1 MFIKLESVFGK
12 INDRTKKIGSNKIL
26 RNFKLLLVGFVILSI
41 LVSFNVFLLSCSKK
55 IDTEVILAT
64 TTSTYDSGLLDEL
77 LPAFE
82 EETGF
87 KVKPIAV
94 GTGEA
99 IAMGERG
106 EADVILV
113 HARSSEDE
121 FVEEG
126 YGIGRKDVMHN
137 DFVIIGSESD
147 PAAVKGMSSAG
158 EAFQAVSET
167 ENLFVSRGDNSG
179 TNKKELKIWENA
191 GISPQ
196 GDWYVESGQGMGATL
211 RIADEKQA
219 YTMTDRGT
227 YLSQE
232 ETLSLII
239 LVEGDE
245 ILFNPYGVIPVNPD
259 KHKDIDI
266 NYEGACAFADFITG
280 EKGQAIIK
288 EFGVEKYGQPLF
300 YPDVIK

>member
-55 IDTEVILAT
+55 INTEVILAT

>member
-1 MFIKLESVFGK
+1 MFIKLESALGE
-12 INDRTKKIGSNKIL
+12 INDRTKKIGSNNVL

-121 FVEEG
+121 FVEGG

-137 DFVIIGSESD
+137 DFVIIGAESD

-158 EAFQAVSET
+158 EAFQKVSET

-179 TNKKELKIWENA
+179 TNKKELKIWESA
-191 GISPQ
+191 GIEPQ
-196 GDWYVESGQGMGATL
+196 GDWYIESGQGMGATL

-266 NYEGACAFADFITG
+266 NYKGACAFADFITG

>member
-1 MFIKLESVFGK
+1 MFTKLKSVFGK
-12 INDRTKKIGSNKIL
+12 INDRTKKIGRNKIL
-26 RNFKLLLVGFVILSI
+26 GNFKLLLVGFVILSI
-41 LVSFNVFLLSCSKK
+41 LVSFNVFILSCSKK

-99 IAMGERG
+99 IAMGEKG

-113 HARSSEDE
+113 HARSAEDE
-121 FVEEG
+121 FVEGG

-137 DFVIIGSESD
+137 DFVIIGPESD
-147 PAAVKGMSSAG
+147 PAAIEGMSSAG

-167 ENLFVSRGDNSG
+167 ENLFVSRGDDSG
-179 TNKKELKIWENA
+179 TNKKELKIWESA

-196 GDWYVESGQGMGATL
+196 GDWYIESGQGMGATL

-219 YTMTDRGT
+219 YTMADRGT

-245 ILFNPYGVIPVNPD
+245 ILFNPYGAIPVNPG

-280 EKGQAIIK
+280 ERGQAIIK
-288 EFGVEKYGQPLF
+288 EFGIEKYGQPLF

>member
-121 FVEEG
+121 FVEGG

-137 DFVIIGSESD
+137 DFVIIGPESD

>member
-1 MFIKLESVFGK
+1 ML
-12 INDRTKKIGSNKIL
+12 KKSGLKSKWNSSSSLVKSLKFLSTCVIIL
-26 RNFKLLLVGFVILSI
+26 AILI
-41 LVSFNVFLLSCSKK
+41 SFNLFLASCKK
-55 IDTEVILAT
+55 NIDTEVILAT

-82 EETGF
+82 EETGY

-113 HARSSEDE
+113 HARSAEDE
-121 FVEEG
+121 FVENG
-126 YGIGRKDVMHN
+126 YGVNRKDVMHN
-137 DFVIIGSESD
+137 DFVIVGPEDD
-147 PAAVKGMSSAG
+147 PANIKGLIAV
-158 EAFQAVSET
+158 EAFKVLSQT

-179 TNKKELKIWENA
+179 TNKKEITIWGKA
-191 GISPQ
+191 GISPE
-196 GDWYVESGQGMGATL
+196 GEWYIESGQGMGATL

-232 ETLSLII
+232 ESLSLIV

-245 ILFNPYGVIPVNPD
+245 ILFNPYGVIAVNPE
-259 KHKDIDI
+259 KHPDIDI
-266 NYEGACAFADFITG
+266 NYDGAILFAEFITG

-288 EFGVEKYGQPLF
+288 SFGIEKYGQPLF

>member
-1 MFIKLESVFGK
+1 MFTKLESVFGK
-12 INDRTKKIGSNKIL
+12 INDRTKKIGRNKIL
-26 RNFKLLLVGFVILSI
+26 GNFKLLLVGFVILSI
-41 LVSFNVFLLSCSKK
+41 LVSFNVFILSCSKK

-99 IAMGERG
+99 IAMGEKG

-121 FVEEG
+121 FVEGG

-137 DFVIIGSESD
+137 DFVIIGPESD
-147 PAAVKGMSSAG
+147 PAAIEGMSSAG

-167 ENLFVSRGDNSG
+167 ENLFVSRGDDSG
-179 TNKKELKIWENA
+179 TNKKELKIWESAEIN
-191 GISPQ
+191 PQ
-196 GDWYVESGQGMGATL
+196 GDWYIESGQGMGATL

-280 EKGQAIIK
+280 ERGQAIIK
-288 EFGVEKYGQPLF
+288 EFGIEKYGQPLF

>member
-1 MFIKLESVFGK
+1 MFTKLESVFGK
-12 INDRTKKIGSNKIL
+12 INDRTKKIGRNKIL
-26 RNFKLLLVGFVILSI
+26 GNFKLLLVGFVILSI
-41 LVSFNVFLLSCSKK
+41 LVSFNVFILSCSKK

-99 IAMGERG
+99 IAMGEKG

-121 FVEEG
+121 FVEGG

-137 DFVIIGSESD
+137 DFVIIGPESD
-147 PAAVKGMSSAG
+147 PAAIEGMSSAG

-167 ENLFVSRGDNSG
+167 ENLFVSRGDDSG
-179 TNKKELKIWENA
+179 TNKKELKIWESAEIN
-191 GISPQ
+191 PQ
-196 GDWYVESGQGMGATL
+196 GDWYIESGQGMGATL

-266 NYEGACAFADFITG
+266 NYEGACSFADFITG

>member
-121 FVEEG
+121 FVEGG

>member
-1 MFIKLESVFGK
+1 MVSGNIIFKNDNEGGVIMK
-12 INDRTKKIGSNKIL
+12 IN
-26 RNFKLLLVGFVILSI
+26 NFKLLLVGFVILSI

-55 IDTEVILAT
+55 IGTEVILAT

-121 FVEEG
+121 FVEGG

-137 DFVIIGSESD
+137 DFVIIGPESD
-147 PAAVKGMSSAG
+147 PAVIKGMSSAG

-167 ENLFVSRGDNSG
+167 ENPFVSRGDNSG

-191 GISPQ
+191 GIEPQ
-196 GDWYVESGQGMGATL
+196 GDWYIESGQGMGATL

-239 LVEGDE
+239 LVEGDG

-280 EKGQAIIK
+280 ERGQAIIK

-300 YPDVIK
+300 YPDVVK

>member
-1 MFIKLESVFGK
+1 ML
-12 INDRTKKIGSNKIL
+12 KKSGLKSKWNSNSGLVKSLKFLSTCIIIL
-26 RNFKLLLVGFVILSI
+26 AILI
-41 LVSFNVFLLSCSKK
+41 SFNLFLASCKNN
-55 IDTEVILAT
+55 IDKEVILAT

-82 EETGF
+82 EETGY

-113 HARSSEDE
+113 HARSAEDE
-121 FVEEG
+121 FVENG
-126 YGIGRKDVMHN
+126 YGVNRKDVMHN
-137 DFVIIGSESD
+137 DFVIVGPEDD
-147 PAAVKGMSSAG
+147 PANIKGLTAV
-158 EAFQAVSET
+158 EAFKVLSQT

-179 TNKKELKIWENA
+179 TNKKEITIWEKA
-191 GISPQ
+191 GISPE
-196 GDWYVESGQGMGATL
+196 GEWYIESGQGMGATL

-232 ETLSLII
+232 ESLSLIV

-245 ILFNPYGVIPVNPD
+245 ILFNPYGVIAVNLE
-259 KHKDIDI
+259 KHPDIDI
-266 NYEGACAFADFITG
+266 NYDGAIAFTEFITG
-280 EKGQAIIK
+280 KKGQAIIK
-288 EFGVEKYGQPLF
+288 SFGIEKYGQPLF

>member
-1 MFIKLESVFGK
+1 MVSGNIIFKNDNEGGVIMK
-12 INDRTKKIGSNKIL
+12 IN
-26 RNFKLLLVGFVILSI
+26 NFKLLLVGFVILSI

-121 FVEEG
+121 FVEGG

-137 DFVIIGSESD
+137 DFIIIGPESD

-179 TNKKELKIWENA
+179 TNIKELKIWESA
-191 GISPQ
+191 EIDPQ
-196 GDWYVESGQGMGATL
+196 GDWYMESGQGMGATL

-219 YTMTDRGT
+219 YTMTDRGI

-266 NYEGACAFADFITG
+266 NYEGACAFADFLTG

-300 YPDVIK
+300 YPDAIK

>member
-1 MFIKLESVFGK
+1 ML
-12 INDRTKKIGSNKIL
+12 KKSGLKSKWNSSSSLVKNLKFLSTYVIIL
-26 RNFKLLLVGFVILSI
+26 AILI
-41 LVSFNVFLLSCSKK
+41 SFNLFLASCKK
-55 IDTEVILAT
+55 NIDTEVILAT

-82 EETGF
+82 EETGY
-87 KVKPIAV
+87 KIKPIAV

-113 HARSSEDE
+113 HARSAEDE
-121 FVEEG
+121 FVENG
-126 YGIGRKDVMHN
+126 YGVNRKDVMHN
-137 DFVIIGSESD
+137 DFVIVGPEDD
-147 PAAVKGMSSAG
+147 PANIKGLIAV
-158 EAFQAVSET
+158 EAFKVLSQT

-179 TNKKELKIWENA
+179 TNKKEITIWGKA
-191 GISPQ
+191 GISPE
-196 GDWYVESGQGMGATL
+196 GEWYIESGQGMGATL

-232 ETLSLII
+232 ESLSLIV

-245 ILFNPYGVIPVNPD
+245 ILFNPYGVIAVNPE
-259 KHKDIDI
+259 KHPDIDI
-266 NYEGACAFADFITG
+266 NYDGAILFAEFITG

-288 EFGVEKYGQPLF
+288 SFGIEKYGQPLF

>member
-1 MFIKLESVFGK
+1 MVSGNIIFKNDNEGGVIMK
-12 INDRTKKIGSNKIL
+12 IN
-26 RNFKLLLVGFVILSI
+26 NFKLLLVGFVILSI

-55 IDTEVILAT
+55 IGTEVILAT

-121 FVEEG
+121 FVEGG

-137 DFVIIGSESD
+137 DFVIIGPESD
-147 PAAVKGMSSAG
+147 PAVIKGMSSAG

-191 GISPQ
+191 GIDPQ
-196 GDWYVESGQGMGATL
+196 GDWYMESGQGMGATL

-280 EKGQAIIK
+280 ERGQAIIK

-300 YPDVIK
+300 YPDVVK

>member
-1 MFIKLESVFGK
+1 MIFKNGSEGGVIMK
-12 INDRTKKIGSNKIL
+12 IN
-26 RNFKLLLVGFVILSI
+26 NFKLLLVGFVILSI

-121 FVEEG
+121 FVEGG

-137 DFVIIGSESD
+137 DFVIIGPESD
-147 PAAVKGMSSAG
+147 PAAVKGISSAG

-179 TNKKELKIWENA
+179 TNIKELKIWESA
-191 GISPQ
+191 EIDPQ
-196 GDWYVESGQGMGATL
+196 GDWYMESGQGMGATL

-219 YTMTDRGT
+219 YTMTDRGI

-259 KHKDIDI
+259 KHKDIGI
-266 NYEGACAFADFITG
+266 NYEGACAFADFLTG

-300 YPDVIK
+300 YPDAIK

>member
-1 MFIKLESVFGK
+1 MLKKSDLKLKWDSSSSLVKNLRFLFTCV
-12 INDRTKKIGSNKIL
+12 IIL
-26 RNFKLLLVGFVILSI
+26 AILISFNLF
-41 LVSFNVFLLSCSKK
+41 LVSCKK
-55 IDTEVILAT
+55 NIDREVVLAT

-77 LPAFE
+77 LPVFE
-82 EETGF
+82 KETGY

-113 HARSSEDE
+113 HARSAEDE
-121 FVEEG
+121 FVENG
-126 YGIGRKDVMHN
+126 YGVNRKDVMHN
-137 DFVIIGSESD
+137 DFVIVGPEDD
-147 PAAVKGMSSAG
+147 PADIGDLTAV
-158 EAFQAVSET
+158 EAFKVLSQT

-179 TNKKELKIWENA
+179 TNKKEMTIWKKA
-191 GISPQ
+191 GISHE
-196 GDWYVESGQGMGATL
+196 GEWYIESGQGMGATL

-227 YLSQE
+227 YLSQKE
-232 ETLSLII
+232 SLSLII

-245 ILFNPYGVIPVNPD
+245 ILFNPYGVIAVNPE
-259 KHKDIDI
+259 KHPDIDI
-266 NYEGACAFADFITG
+266 NYDGAIAFVGFITG

-288 EFGVEKYGQPLF
+288 SFGVEKYGQPLF

>member
-158 EAFQAVSET
+158 EAFQAVSEM

-239 LVEGDE
+239 LVEGDG

>member
-121 FVEEG
+121 FVEGG

-137 DFVIIGSESD
+137 DFVIIGPESD

-266 NYEGACAFADFITG
+266 NYKGACAFADFITG